1 MAAFSPVCVL
11 IAMVG
16 SQVGSRPVADIAVPF
31 MVATAMLQTSMSQL
45 VFVFGTLKEG
55 FPNFTTNKGARV
67 AGDFMTVERYP
78 LYLVGER
85 WSPWLVDAAGEGEQV
100 VGQVFEVD
108 EATLAAMDVLER
120 IAEHDGYRRVMLEVQ
135 APKDARGAT
144 FSVHAYI
151 KPREQFAPIAGIHP
165 RTRGAIPQSGGQ
177 AGGAKCLLRGNFNSR
192 LKPTSNLIVNRRVCT
207 RPGVRS

>member
-1 MAAFSPVCVL
+1 
-11 IAMVG
+11 
-16 SQVGSRPVADIAVPF
+16 
-31 MVATAMLQTSMSQL
+31 MSQL

-151 KPREQFAPIAGIHP
+151 KPREQFALADARMGPLQEYTHEHAA
-165 RTRGAIPQSGGQ
+165 RYRSREAKQ
-177 AGGAKCLLRGNFNSR
+177 AAPSAC
-192 LKPTSNLIVNRRVCT
+192 
-207 RPGVRS
+207 